1 MEQSLSGLLNKLL
14 NFNDMQ
20 EQQIRIIW
28 LGAIFCAILA
38 VLTKVVLMPTSSP
51 HKSDKVGMAINQ
63 ILGA

>member
-1 MEQSLSGLLNKLL
+1 MEQSLSGFLNKLL

-38 VLTKVVLMPTSSP
+38 VLTKVVLMPSSSP
-51 HKSDKVGMAINQ
+51 PKTEKAEIPISQ